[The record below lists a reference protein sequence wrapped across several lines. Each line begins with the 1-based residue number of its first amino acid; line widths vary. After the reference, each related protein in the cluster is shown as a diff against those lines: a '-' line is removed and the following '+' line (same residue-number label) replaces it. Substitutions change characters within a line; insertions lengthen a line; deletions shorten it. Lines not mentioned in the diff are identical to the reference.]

1 MIPHSY
7 CYGNNIY
14 DILHKSSHVQIS
26 VSEAAKLLLTNS
38 TQELEEFASGRKWQ
52 QDMEGQFFVFAQ
64 EEKKEDLHFVRNP
77 TLIQQALG
85 YVRELE
91 KIV

>member
-1 MIPHSY
+1 M
-7 CYGNNIY
+7 
-14 DILHKSSHVQIS
+14 
-26 VSEAAKLLLTNS
+26 SEASKLLLTNS
-38 TQELEEFASGRKWQ
+38 EKELAEFASRHGWQ
-52 QDMEGQFFVFAQ
+52 QDMDGQFFVFAQ
-64 EEKKEDLHFVRNP
+64 EEKKEDLHFVRNC

>member
-1 MIPHSY
+1 M
-7 CYGNNIY
+7 
-14 DILHKSSHVQIS
+14 
-26 VSEAAKLLLTNS
+26 SEASKLLFTDS
-38 TQELEEFASGRKWQ
+38 EKELAEFAGRRGWQ
-52 QDMEGQFFVFAQ
+52 QDMGGQFFIFAQ
-64 EEKKEDLHFVRNP
+64 EEKKEDLHFVRNC